1 MGEKPSQGISGHR
14 PASIGD
20 VHFIFIVNLK
30 EERRSVGNAFE
41 EVGKL
46 QAVGSGNVQ
55 FSGLNIV
62 SWNAKTK
69 ALADLTEVEAK
80 EVAIAAVGGV
90 IAQAKGRCLKNVPL
104 DVVQR
109 RYHRRKDAGLIVFK
123 LAHFDAF
130 RGLFARARSD
140 VNVVNGQAT

>member
-1 MGEKPSQGISGHR
+1 MGEKSTQGISGHR

-62 SWNAKTK
+62 CWNAKAK
-69 ALADLTEVEAK
+69 ALADLTEVETK

-90 IAQAKGRCLKNVPL
+90 IA
-104 DVVQR
+104 
-109 RYHRRKDAGLIVFK
+109 
-123 LAHFDAF
+123 
-130 RGLFARARSD
+130 
-140 VNVVNGQAT
+140 